1 MFEII
6 AAIIGTIYIVLE
18 YKASPWLWLFNILMA
33 LMYVYVFYD
42 NGVYAQMLIQVY
54 YVFIGVYGWLEWK
67 GVLKKGEKKEK
78 PITSLPKKL
87 YLLVIIT
94 TIALSIAISL
104 ILKQI
109 PDNEVWLLDGVSTAL
124 SVVAMWLLAK
134 KYYQQ
139 WIFWI
144 IVEPIIIIMS
154 LQTEMYATAVL
165 YLIYTIIAIM
175 GYFKWKKQSIH

>member
-1 MFEII
+1 MPLTVITI
-6 AAIIGTIYIVLE
+6 GLSVAICLT
-18 YKASPWLWLFNILMA
+18 
-33 LMYVYVFYD
+33 
-42 NGVYAQMLIQVY
+42 
-54 YVFIGVYGWLEWK
+54 
-67 GVLKKGEKKEK
+67 LKHF
-78 PITSLPKKL
+78 TDS
-87 YLLVIIT
+87 
-94 TIALSIAISL
+94 
-104 ILKQI
+104 Q
-109 PDNEVWLLDGVSTAL
+109 VWLLDGVSTAL

-144 IVEPIIIIMS
+144 IVEPIIILMS

>member
-1 MFEII
+1 MIEII
-6 AAIIGTIYIVLE
+6 AAIIGTIYILLE
-18 YKASPWLWLFNILMA
+18 YKASPWLWLFNLLMA

-54 YVFIGVYGWLEWK
+54 YVFIGIYGWLEWK
-67 GVLKKGEKKEK
+67 GVLKNGEKKEK
-78 PITSLPKKL
+78 PITSLPKKY
-87 YLLVIIT
+87 YLPLTLIT
-94 TIALSIAISL
+94 ISLSIGICL

-109 PDNEVWLLDGVSTAL
+109 PGNEVWLLDGVSTAL
-124 SVVAMWLLAK
+124 SIVAMWLLAK

-139 WIFWI
+139 WLFWI
-144 IVEPIIIIMS
+144 IVEPLIIIMS
-154 LQTEMYATAVL
+154 LQTQMYATALL

>member
-1 MFEII
+1 MIEII
-6 AAIIGTIYIVLE
+6 AAIIGTIYIILE
-18 YKASPWLWLFNILMA
+18 YKASPWLWPFNILMA
-33 LMYVYVFYD
+33 LMYVYVFFD

-54 YVFIGVYGWLEWK
+54 YVFIGIYGWLEWK

-78 PITSLPKKL
+78 PITSLPKST
-87 YLLVIIT
+87 YLPLTVI
-94 TIALSIAISL
+94 TIGLSVAICL
-104 ILKQI
+104 TLKHFTDSQ
-109 PDNEVWLLDGVSTAL
+109 VWVLDGVSTAL

-144 IVEPIIIIMS
+144 IVEPIIILMS